1 MLRETRWSRR
11 VCGEVGRLGMSVVE
25 LFGLSNER
33 WRRAGRR
40 IKMRSK
46 RLDTLK
52 DWKERLD
59 EV

>member
-1 MLRETRWSRR
+1 M
-11 VCGEVGRLGMSVVE
+11 CGEVGRLGMSVVE